1 MLTGKVKW
9 YNRIKGFGFI
19 ESEKGEDIFVHRTG
33 LENSHMELSD
43 GQEVIFETRD
53 GEKGLSAINV
63 KLANK

>member
-1 MLTGKVKW
+1 MLKGKVKW

-33 LENSHMELSD
+33 LMNSYMELQE
-43 GQEVIFETRD
+43 GQDVVFETKE

-63 KLANK
+63 KLA